1 MHAGSSGGQKISKN
15 DQAMCG
21 RERDHGCMRASVL
34 TVNVVHAIR
43 PGYYH
48 ETAIDKR
55 PMIGS
60 VEVDEHGLVGDRQI
74 DNSHGGPDKA
84 VYVYADEDAAYWADQ
99 LGRDIPPGVFGE
111 NLRTTGLDVTG
122 ALIGERWRVGDVLVE
137 VRGPRTP
144 CRNLALRMEI
154 DDFHIRFNRSGRVG
168 ALTRVL
174 EPGLVHAGDAI
185 TVELRPE
192 HELTIGELARG
203 PRPDTMQSLLDCG
216 ITVTS
221 SLRNKAKRI
230 AARA

>member
-1 MHAGSSGGQKISKN
+1 
-15 DQAMCG
+15 
-21 RERDHGCMRASVL
+21 MRASVL
-34 TVNVVHAIR
+34 TVNVVHAVR
-43 PGYYH
+43 PGYFH
-48 ETAIDKR
+48 DTAIDKR
-55 PMIGS
+55 PVDGS

-74 DNSHGGPDKA
+74 DKSHGGPDKA
-84 VYVYADEDAAYWADQ
+84 VYLYADEDATYWADE
-99 LGRDIPPGVFGE
+99 LDRDIPPGVFGE

-122 ALIGERWRVGDVLVE
+122 ALIGERWRVGEVLLE

-174 EPGLVHAGDAI
+174 EPGSLRAGDPI

-192 HELTIGELARG
+192 HRLTIGELARG
-203 PRPDTMQSLLDCG
+203 PGADSMQSLLDCG

-230 AARA
+230 VARA